1 MPLICF
7 IMGHIAMESL
17 PACMCSIM
25 WPISWLSPSSRSSA
39 HTRGSGGPI
48 PHSLKERGGETGATP
63 WAHASQIREP
73 LRCRVVEDNYR
84 SARSSPHD
92 MRGTRRWTTAGRE
105 VPLDRPGE
113 RQTAARPLT
122 KCQTK
127 EITATTS
134 NAWINPPATWNRA
147 QPKIQQTRNTKNRVR
162 NMMPPV
168 TFRRR
173 RLVADPATNRRP

>member
-1 MPLICF
+1 MTLFRCGGFAEVRHAQCFMPLICF

-25 WPISWLSPSSRSSA
+25 GPISWLSPSSRSSA

-113 RQTAARPLT
+113 RQTAELLDRSEEHKSEL
-122 KCQTK
+122 
-127 EITATTS
+127 
-134 NAWINPPATWNRA
+134 
-147 QPKIQQTRNTKNRVR
+147 
-162 NMMPPV
+162 
-168 TFRRR
+168 
-173 RLVADPATNRRP
+173 